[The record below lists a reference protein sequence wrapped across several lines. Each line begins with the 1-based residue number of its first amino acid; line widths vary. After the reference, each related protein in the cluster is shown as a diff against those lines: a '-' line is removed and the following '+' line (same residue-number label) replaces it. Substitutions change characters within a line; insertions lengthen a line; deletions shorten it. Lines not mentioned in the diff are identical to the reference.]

1 VINLTKTIAM
11 ECAPWL
17 RINSICPGY
26 VLTPMQKAEYTAEML
41 DAVNA
46 RIPMGRHADPEEIA
60 ALFAFLASSEAKYI
74 TGTAITVDGGESLG
88 MYIPME
94 A

>member
-1 VINLTKTIAM
+1 M

-26 VLTPMQKAEYTAEML
+26 VLTPMQKAEYTAEMM

-46 RIPMGRHADPEEIA
+46 RIPMGRHADPEEIPWGVMRTPKK
-60 ALFAFLASSEAKYI
+60 LPLCLHF
-74 TGTAITVDGGESLG
+74 
-88 MYIPME
+88 
-94 A
+94 

>member
-1 VINLTKTIAM
+1 
-11 ECAPWL
+11 
-17 RINSICPGY
+17 
-26 VLTPMQKAEYTAEML
+26 MQKAEYTAEMM

-46 RIPMGRHADPEEIA
+46 RIPMGRHADPKEIA

-94 A
+94 E

>member
-1 VINLTKTIAM
+1 M
-11 ECAPWL
+11 
-17 RINSICPGY
+17 
-26 VLTPMQKAEYTAEML
+26 M
-41 DAVNA
+41 DAVNS

-74 TGTAITVDGGESLG
+74 TGTAITIDGGESLG
-88 MYIPME
+88 PYIPME